1 MGPYQHSPH
10 TVLVQRRSLQGKASA
25 GAVPGTDGSSLQPR
39 CPRPREGRTSYRVG
53 QWGMWAEF
61 GTKGGWK
68 IRKQKH
74 PPSSER
80 MDFVTHCRSNYL
92 SSQLEV
98 HMQKTCQKQKCEHE
112 FRRALRELLAASS
125 IVPHPVTSSLE
136 LLLGQ
141 VRTET
146 ATERRLL
153 TKRDEQGKRQE
164 RKFSELRRGEGGR
177 GGDPCYCQC
186 VSHNYLRA
194 RKVIKLHYSHI
205 TWNKLFNAAFLRA
218 KYCDN
223 FRDHNLIEQ

>member
-1 MGPYQHSPH
+1 
-10 TVLVQRRSLQGKASA
+10 
-25 GAVPGTDGSSLQPR
+25 
-39 CPRPREGRTSYRVG
+39 
-53 QWGMWAEF
+53 
-61 GTKGGWK
+61 
-68 IRKQKH
+68 
-74 PPSSER
+74 

-98 HMQKTCQKQKCEHE
+98 HMQKTCQKQKCEHK
-112 FRRALRELLAASS
+112 FRRALQELLAASS

-146 ATERRLL
+146 ATERMLL

-164 RKFSELRRGEGGR
+164 RKFSELRRGKGGS
-177 GGDPCYCQC
+177 GVDPCYCQC